1 MTADL
6 EQRAKLVRVDA
17 GLVQQL
23 LTDEHRA
30 SVYDEALVCVD
41 GLPVDAVFLRGW
53 FDPANNQ
60 FCALFAHDDWP
71 LVEDG
76 QPYPILDV
84 MYKRVTR
91 GSV

>member
-17 GLVQQL
+17 KLVQQL

-30 SVYDEALVCVD
+30 SVYDEALVCMD

-53 FDPANNQ
+53 FDSENNQ
-60 FCALFAHDDWP
+60 FCALFAHHKWP
-71 LVEDG
+71 LLADG
-76 QPYPILDV
+76 QIYPTLDV